1 MRFQR
6 ILIPVDFSERSRAAF
21 RYAAQLARATGA
33 QLDLLHVVPSPTRV
47 RAAVDAY
54 LGRPIPHTPESVIA
68 EARAE
73 LEWFVRTVD
82 AAGLEVQL
90 HVLAGDPA
98 SMICEQATEQPDD
111 LIVLGTHGRMGLAEV
126 VMGQQLGAIA
136 KSIMSC
142 APCPVVTLREGQVNS
157 AMMSRA

>member
-1 MRFQR
+1 MRLER

-21 RYAAQLARATGA
+21 RYAVQLARATHA

-54 LGRPIPHTPESVIA
+54 LGRPIPHTPDSVIA
-68 EARAE
+68 DARDQ
-73 LEWFVRTVD
+73 LDCFLGSVD
-82 AAGLEVQL
+82 HSGLAVHA

-111 LIVLGTHGRMGLAEV
+111 LIVIGTHGRIGLADL
-126 VMGQQLGAIA
+126 MLGSIA
-136 KSIMSC
+136 KRIMTC
-142 APCPVVTLREGQVNS
+142 APCPVVTLRSDHMDSVTLQ
-157 AMMSRA
+157 RA

>member
-1 MRFQR
+1 MRLER

-21 RYAAQLARATGA
+21 RYAAQLARTTGA

-54 LGRPIPHTPESVIA
+54 LGRPIPHTPDSVIA
-68 EARAE
+68 DARDQ
-73 LEWFVRTVD
+73 LDSFVGTVD
-82 AAGLEVQL
+82 HTGLVVHI

-111 LIVLGTHGRMGLAEV
+111 LIVIGTHDRTGITSL
-126 VMGQQLGAIA
+126 LGSIA
-136 KSIMSC
+136 KRVMSC
-142 APCPVVTLREGQVNS
+142 APCPVVTLRSEHMNS
-157 AMMSRA
+157 AIMSRA